1 MQGHEVF
8 WGDLHKHLTGPGA
21 PVEAV
26 GDKIAAAAETL
37 DFCAAYCY
45 PFEHDRQGSGLLV
58 ESTGHRPRFDDWW
71 TEIQRQSRAHHEPH
85 AFLTFP
91 GYEWHGDRR
100 RWGDHHV
107 LYRDEGGPLTAAAS
121 LPALYEAVAD
131 EPAYVIPH
139 HTAYRGG
146 ERGRDWSVYDP
157 DVSPVMEIY
166 STHGSSEGVDTPVP
180 MAFNESMG
188 PRTGGGS
195 FRDALAAGHRI
206 GVVAS
211 NDGAGVPG
219 AWNRGLAA
227 VWAPELTREA
237 IWEAI
242 AARRTYGVTGDRIEL
257 WWELD
262 ETPMGGTIPAG
273 DRCATVRVDC
283 PRPLD
288 RIELVSNDR
297 VIDAYTHPPT
307 WSPDEAVDGR
317 YRQLVECGW
326 GPTRD
331 YGTFEDVVLSWTG
344 ELTVEDGTLRSV
356 TPRLIGSGQ
365 TYAVENGELRFEL
378 ETSRDEPD
386 AALPESVTRHHTQAF
401 VVEFDATPDTRL
413 RLAFDERDPIV
424 TPVAETLNGGQLCAY
439 RNEGMDLIEQSFGV
453 SEGEL
458 ANMDRRYHVS
468 PKVKIH
474 RPFPVRAC
482 RAEVSFDVSVGTGG
496 SIYVRVAQTDGQYAW
511 SSPIWG
517 I

>member
-1 MQGHEVF
+1 MQGHQVF

-26 GDKIAAAAETL
+26 GDRVAAATETL
-37 DFCAAYCY
+37 DFCAVYCY
-45 PFEHDRQGSGLLV
+45 PFEHHTQGSGLLV
-58 ESTGHRPRFDDWW
+58 ESTGHRPAFDDWW
-71 TEIQRQSRAHHEPH
+71 TEIQHQSRAHHTPH
-85 AFLTFP
+85 EFVTFP
-91 GYEWHGDRR
+91 AYEWHGDRR

-107 LYRDEGGPLTAAAS
+107 LYRQEGGPLSAAPS
-121 LPALYEAVAD
+121 LAALYDEVRD

-139 HTAYRGG
+139 HTAYRVG

-157 DVSPVMEIY
+157 ELSPVMEMY
-166 STHGSSEGVDTPVP
+166 STHGSSEGVDSPVP

-188 PRTGGGS
+188 PRTGGGT
-195 FRDALAAGHRI
+195 FRDALAAGHRV

-262 ETPMGGTIPAG
+262 GTPMGGTVPAG
-273 DRCATVRVDC
+273 TRTATISVDC

-288 RIELVSNDR
+288 RVELLGQDR
-297 VIDAYTHPPT
+297 VVDVYAHSPT
-307 WSPDEAVDGR
+307 WERHDTIDGR
-317 YRQLVECGW
+317 YRQLIECGW

-331 YGTFEDVVLSWTG
+331 YGDFADVVVPWTG
-344 ELTVEDGTLRSV
+344 TLGIEHGTLRSV
-356 TPRLIGSGQ
+356 MPRLIGTGQ
-365 TYAVENGELRFEL
+365 SYGLADGELRFAL
-378 ETSRDEPD
+378 ETSRDEPS
-386 AALPESVTRHHTQAF
+386 AALPESVARNATQGF
-401 VVEFDATPDTRL
+401 VVEYDANPDTQL
-413 RLAFDERDPIV
+413 TMTVEERESM
-424 TPVAETLNGGQLCAY
+424 TFAVADTVGGGQVRAY
-439 RNEGMDLIEQSFGV
+439 RAEGMQRIEDAFGV
-453 SEGEL
+453 PEREL

-482 RAEVSFDVSVGTGG
+482 RADVTVDVSIARGEAV
-496 SIYVRVAQTDGQYAW
+496 YVRVAQTDGQYAW
-511 SSPIWG
+511 SSPIWAQ
-517 I
+517 